1 MKPEVAGADLAG
13 SKTVATRTAAF
24 AMITVNSNGT
34 AIANDGV
41 CTLPEAIIAAN
52 TDTASG
58 AMAGECAAGS
68 GADMIELPANATITL
83 AAAHNNFYGPNGL
96 PPISST
102 ITINGNGATIER
114 SSAGGTPNFRFFYVS
129 GGGADTY
136 NAAGDLTLRNV
147 TLRNGREVGG
157 AGGSSRTGA
166 GGGGGGGGLGGA
178 IFNRGGLHVFNS
190 TLTGNM
196 AQGGTGGNRDSAATG
211 GGGGGGGGIS
221 GSGGN
226 STGNGGG
233 GGGGGGFAGN
243 GGSTSNTGG
252 GGGAGLSGN
261 GGTASSTSGAG
272 GGGFAGNGGN
282 ASNAGGAGGGGRMG
296 NGGTASSTGGSGG
309 GGVGGN
315 GGNSSSSAGGGGGG
329 QVGNG
334 GAAPGTGGGG
344 GGGTINPGNPGS
356 GATGGAGGTVGGGNG
371 GNAGVAGSAGTAVGG
386 GGGGGGQNQA
396 GGAGN
401 TNGGGGGGAAG
412 GVGGAGG
419 SGGGGGGGGQNQAG
433 GAGGND
439 GGGGGGAAG
448 GVGGVGGTGGGG
460 GGGGQNQNGGSAN
473 FGAGGGGAGSGGLGG
488 SAGIGGG
495 GGGGGQNRNGGT
507 GNFGGGG
514 GGAGVGGVGGAGG
527 FGGGGAGGGQNQ
539 TGGASSFGGGTG
551 GNGNN
556 GANPTGGGGGGG
568 AGMGGAIFNDGGTL
582 EIRNS
587 TISGN
592 ASIGGAAGTGANNGI
607 AGQALGGGVFIRNGS
622 VTINNATFNN
632 NTAANGGG
640 SLYTRT
646 DSGSVTLTLTNTI
659 LSNTP
664 AGTDCFVNGAATTTG
679 SGNNLIESNGA
690 AANACPGVLT
700 TTDPALGALMDESPG
715 NTETHAITNTSPAYN
730 TGNNATCEATDQ
742 RGVSRPQVGTCD
754 IGAYEFQAVGPPDL
768 SINKSDGGASA
779 TPGGVVA
786 YTLSYANTGTGAAAG
801 IVITET
807 VPANTTFN
815 AATSTPGWSCV
826 PNNNAG
832 SACTLN
838 VGALASS
845 ANGSATFAVTV
856 NNPVPAGVTQISNTA
871 TISDNG
877 ANGVDPTPANNS
889 GSDTTP
895 VNAAPDLTVTK
906 SDGGASVAPGG
917 AVSYTVN
924 YSNIGNQGATGV
936 TLSET
941 VPANTTFTG
950 SGWVC
955 APNNNAGS
963 TCTIAVGGVPGG
975 ANGSATFEVTVNNPL
990 PTGVTQI
997 SNTATIADDL
1007 SNGSDP
1013 TPGNNSGSDTTPVNA
1028 APDLTISKSDGRTTV
1043 APGETLIY
1051 TLDYSNAGNQDATG
1065 VTLSEAVPA
1074 NTTFNAAASTLGWSC
1089 VPNNNAG
1096 STCTF
1101 SVGNLAGGGTTGS
1114 AAFAVTVDVP
1124 LPGGVTQ
1131 ISNTATIADDGANG
1145 TDPTPGNNS
1154 STDTNSVVVCPS
1166 TLTVNDLGDTPDAAP
1181 GDRVCADAVGKCTL
1195 RAAVEEANAITTC
1208 TPLTINFIVTG
1219 IINLATKLPF
1229 LSHPNLTINGPGASQ
1244 LTVRRSTVSGTPDF
1258 NIFTITGTIVRV
1270 AGLTISNGK
1279 LPNNNYGG
1287 GLDTSPGTTVT
1298 LESCVVSG
1306 NSTVYFGGGLASIGG
1321 TLILNNCLISGNQ
1334 AGNAGGVWMFGGNLT
1349 MSNTTI
1355 SGNTTVGQD
1364 GGILFQSGATGSLT
1378 NSTISGNTAG
1388 SFPGGLRIIDGDTV
1402 TLTNCTVTDNRSNGA
1417 VGGIQVVGSLS
1428 ALRLQNTIVA
1438 NNVGPNFV
1446 NNSGTVT
1453 SLGNNLASDSG
1464 GGLLIG
1470 AGDQINTNPLLAP
1483 LGNNGGPTPTH
1494 LLLPGSP
1501 AIDKGG
1507 AGVSTDQ
1514 RGLPRP
1520 FDIPGVTNA
1529 ANGNGSDIGAVEIQ
1543 CSAITLAGL
1552 PGGTA
1557 GIPYTA
1563 ANIASGG
1570 TAPYSL
1576 SLASGS
1582 LPPGVTISGNGLT
1595 GTPTQIG
1602 LFSFTLL
1609 ATDAYGCQN
1618 SQSYTISITCP
1629 AITLSP
1635 AALPNATVNVAYP
1648 QVLTASPA
1656 GSYTFS
1662 VTNGLLPVGLTLNGN
1677 GTFSGAPTQ
1686 SGVFNFRVTATAF
1699 GSCSGFTD
1707 YVLLV
1712 NCPAIT
1718 VSPASLPGGTVGTP
1732 YNQTVSASP
1741 AGSYVFSVTAGSLPP
1756 GLSLNPATGAITGM
1770 PTAAGEFSF
1779 DVTASAGGCAGSRNY
1794 IVAIS
1799 CTAASFTTTTLPAG
1813 TAGNTY
1819 SQTLSVSPAGS
1830 YTFSLTQGNLPSG
1843 LTLNP
1848 FTGVI
1853 SGLPAVTGTTTF
1865 IVKAETTSGCIATQ
1879 SYTLTIGC
1887 PAVTV
1892 NPASLPN
1899 GSIGVAYSQS
1909 LSASPAGGNY
1919 SFALTSGNLPPGLN
1933 LNPATGSLSGSPTTN
1948 GAFTFTITATGF
1960 GGCTGSQAYTVT
1972 IGSGGCPTITLPA
1985 SLPNGSVGQ
1994 LYSAS
1999 AAASPAG
2006 SYNYSATGS
2015 LPPGVTLYSSIGL
2028 VFGYPTAAGSY
2039 TFTITATAGACSVS
2053 QQYTVLIGAGFASSL
2068 TVFSDF
2074 DGDGKSDL
2082 SVFQGSDGNWLVAN
2096 SGDGQLHSTPWGSS
2110 AAPYNDLAVSGDYDG
2125 DGKTDLAV
2133 FRRGAGQAG
2142 YWFIKRSSDGEV
2154 MRQHWGLATD
2164 VPVPGDYDSDGK
2176 TDIAVWRGSVGGWY
2190 ILRSSDGDVEGRA
2203 WGSAAAGDIPVPG
2216 DYDGDSKTDVAVFRR
2231 GDGHWYIQRSSD
2243 GSTVN
2248 VEWGA
2253 GTDLPVPGDYD
2264 ADGKTDLAVWR
2275 GSEGNWYIIE
2285 SSGAALRTITL
2296 GSAAEG
2302 DIPVTADYDGDGK
2315 ADAAIWRAFS
2325 GTWAIRR
2332 SSDDTEVTK
2341 AHGQSGDQP
2350 IMARRN

>member
-1 MKPEVAGADLAG
+1 
-13 SKTVATRTAAF
+13 
-24 AMITVNSNGT
+24 
-34 AIANDGV
+34 
-41 CTLPEAIIAAN
+41 
-52 TDTASG
+52 
-58 AMAGECAAGS
+58 
-68 GADMIELPANATITL
+68 
-83 AAAHNNFYGPNGL
+83 
-96 PPISST
+96 
-102 ITINGNGATIER
+102 
-114 SSAGGTPNFRFFYVS
+114 
-129 GGGADTY
+129 
-136 NAAGDLTLRNV
+136 
-147 TLRNGREVGG
+147 
-157 AGGSSRTGA
+157 
-166 GGGGGGGGLGGA
+166 
-178 IFNRGGLHVFNS
+178 
-190 TLTGNM
+190 
-196 AQGGTGGNRDSAATG
+196 
-211 GGGGGGGGIS
+211 
-221 GSGGN
+221 
-226 STGNGGG
+226 
-233 GGGGGGFAGN
+233 
-243 GGSTSNTGG
+243 
-252 GGGAGLSGN
+252 
-261 GGTASSTSGAG
+261 
-272 GGGFAGNGGN
+272 
-282 ASNAGGAGGGGRMG
+282 
-296 NGGTASSTGGSGG
+296 
-309 GGVGGN
+309 
-315 GGNSSSSAGGGGGG
+315 
-329 QVGNG
+329 
-334 GAAPGTGGGG
+334 
-344 GGGTINPGNPGS
+344 
-356 GATGGAGGTVGGGNG
+356 
-371 GNAGVAGSAGTAVGG
+371 
-386 GGGGGGQNQA
+386 
-396 GGAGN
+396 
-401 TNGGGGGGAAG
+401 
-412 GVGGAGG
+412 
-419 SGGGGGGGGQNQAG
+419 
-433 GAGGND
+433 
-439 GGGGGGAAG
+439 
-448 GVGGVGGTGGGG
+448 
-460 GGGGQNQNGGSAN
+460 
-473 FGAGGGGAGSGGLGG
+473 
-488 SAGIGGG
+488 
-495 GGGGGQNRNGGT
+495 
-507 GNFGGGG
+507 
-514 GGAGVGGVGGAGG
+514 
-527 FGGGGAGGGQNQ
+527 
-539 TGGASSFGGGTG
+539 
-551 GNGNN
+551 
-556 GANPTGGGGGGG
+556 
-568 AGMGGAIFNDGGTL
+568 
-582 EIRNS
+582 
-587 TISGN
+587 
-592 ASIGGAAGTGANNGI
+592 
-607 AGQALGGGVFIRNGS
+607 
-622 VTINNATFNN
+622 
-632 NTAANGGG
+632 
-640 SLYTRT
+640 
-646 DSGSVTLTLTNTI
+646 
-659 LSNTP
+659 
-664 AGTDCFVNGAATTTG
+664 
-679 SGNNLIESNGA
+679 
-690 AANACPGVLT
+690 
-700 TTDPALGALMDESPG
+700 
-715 NTETHAITNTSPAYN
+715 
-730 TGNNATCEATDQ
+730 
-742 RGVSRPQVGTCD
+742 
-754 IGAYEFQAVGPPDL
+754 
-768 SINKSDGGASA
+768 
-779 TPGGVVA
+779 
-786 YTLSYANTGTGAAAG
+786 
-801 IVITET
+801 
-807 VPANTTFN
+807 
-815 AATSTPGWSCV
+815 
-826 PNNNAG
+826 
-832 SACTLN
+832 
-838 VGALASS
+838 
-845 ANGSATFAVTV
+845 
-856 NNPVPAGVTQISNTA
+856 
-871 TISDNG
+871 
-877 ANGVDPTPANNS
+877 
-889 GSDTTP
+889 
-895 VNAAPDLTVTK
+895 
-906 SDGGASVAPGG
+906 
-917 AVSYTVN
+917 
-924 YSNIGNQGATGV
+924 
-936 TLSET
+936 
-941 VPANTTFTG
+941 
-950 SGWVC
+950 
-955 APNNNAGS
+955 
-963 TCTIAVGGVPGG
+963 
-975 ANGSATFEVTVNNPL
+975 
-990 PTGVTQI
+990 
-997 SNTATIADDL
+997 
-1007 SNGSDP
+1007 
-1013 TPGNNSGSDTTPVNA
+1013 
-1028 APDLTISKSDGRTTV
+1028 
-1043 APGETLIY
+1043 
-1051 TLDYSNAGNQDATG
+1051 
-1065 VTLSEAVPA
+1065 
-1074 NTTFNAAASTLGWSC
+1074 
-1089 VPNNNAG
+1089 
-1096 STCTF
+1096 
-1101 SVGNLAGGGTTGS
+1101 
-1114 AAFAVTVDVP
+1114 
-1124 LPGGVTQ
+1124 
-1131 ISNTATIADDGANG
+1131 
-1145 TDPTPGNNS
+1145 
-1154 STDTNSVVVCPS
+1154 
-1166 TLTVNDLGDTPDAAP
+1166 
-1181 GDRVCADAVGKCTL
+1181 
-1195 RAAVEEANAITTC
+1195 
-1208 TPLTINFIVTG
+1208 
-1219 IINLATKLPF
+1219 
-1229 LSHPNLTINGPGASQ
+1229 
-1244 LTVRRSTVSGTPDF
+1244 
-1258 NIFTITGTIVRV
+1258 
-1270 AGLTISNGK
+1270 
-1279 LPNNNYGG
+1279 
-1287 GLDTSPGTTVT
+1287 
-1298 LESCVVSG
+1298 
-1306 NSTVYFGGGLASIGG
+1306 
-1321 TLILNNCLISGNQ
+1321 
-1334 AGNAGGVWMFGGNLT
+1334 
-1349 MSNTTI
+1349 
-1355 SGNTTVGQD
+1355 
-1364 GGILFQSGATGSLT
+1364 
-1378 NSTISGNTAG
+1378 
-1388 SFPGGLRIIDGDTV
+1388 RIIDGDTV